1 MRAQPLL
8 ADGCRLGHLRGCRHR
23 GKCGDDGGDKNGKQR
38 CISIAVVF
46 RRNFVISR
54 RAFLASAAGATVAAR
69 ISAQS
74 RTDDLYNG
82 IALPRPWPPRRYGL
96 SREPQRPP
104 YLASPPQV
112 INIDVGR
119 QLFVDDFLIEE
130 SALHREFH
138 SAVYHAGNPVLSPSQ
153 PWEIDDPYAA
163 MTNTAPSSAAMVFS
177 DGVFFDPADQ
187 QFKMWYMAG
196 YQQHTALATS
206 QDGITWRR
214 RPSSVIAGT
223 NIVRKHRR
231 DSSTVWLD
239 LNDSDASA
247 RFKMAWTSM
256 EGSPNLRLSTS
267 PDGVR
272 WTDRGDAGIAG
283 DRSTCFYNPFRRR
296 WCFSLR
302 ADDPHLK
309 RIRRYY
315 ESPSFID
322 AKWAAHE
329 PVPWVAADSLDR
341 TREGGDVPAEL
352 YNLDVVAYESLMIGM
367 FAIFR
372 GESSDRE
379 KPNDLCVGFSRD
391 GFHWARPSRQ
401 SFIGVSERQGD
412 WNWANVQSAGGV
424 CLVVGDQ
431 LYFYV
436 SGRAGVPG
444 TSLPG
449 RCSTGLATLR
459 RDGFASVTDVW
470 PAALPRPIPR
480 YPSTLITRPV
490 RFSGAHCFVNADV
503 AGSLRIEL
511 LDQRGEVIPGFTAG
525 QCEPISGNRTKHAV
539 RWRNGQSIATLADT
553 VVRFKFVLDRAR
565 LFAFWVSP
573 VSSGASRGYL
583 GAGGPGYSGNID
595 A

>member
-1 MRAQPLL
+1 M
-8 ADGCRLGHLRGCRHR
+8 
-23 GKCGDDGGDKNGKQR
+23 
-38 CISIAVVF
+38 VF
-46 RRNFVISR
+46 RRRFGISR
-54 RAFLASAAGATVAAR
+54 RAFLAAAAVTALGGRPGAQPAGDT
-69 ISAQS
+69 
-74 RTDDLYNG
+74 LYNG
-82 IALPRPWPPRRYGL
+82 IVRARPWPPRRARL
-96 SREPQRPP
+96 LREPVRPP
-104 YLASPPQV
+104 YLASPPDV

-130 SALHREFH
+130 SSLYREFH
-138 SAVYHAGNPVLSPSQ
+138 NAVYHPANPLLTPEQ
-153 PWEIDDPYAA
+153 PWEIDDPYARV
-163 MTNTAPSSAAMVFS
+163 TGTAPSSSAMVYS
-177 DGVFFDPADQ
+177 DGVFFDPAAG

-206 QDGITWRR
+206 ADGLVWRR
-214 RPSSVIAGT
+214 PLLDVVPRT
-223 NIVRKHRR
+223 NIVRKHWR

-239 LNDSDASA
+239 LEETDPSA

-256 EGSPNLRLSTS
+256 GGNSNLRLSTS
-267 PDGVR
+267 PDGVH
-272 WTDRGDAGIAG
+272 WTDRGEAGLAG
-283 DRSTCFYNPFRRR
+283 DRTTCFYNPFLKR

-302 ADDPHLK
+302 EDDPTLK

-315 ESPSFID
+315 ESPGF
-322 AKWAAHE
+322 AATRWAPHD
-329 PVPWVAADSLDR
+329 PVPWVAADALDSV
-341 TREGGDVPAEL
+341 REGGDVPAEL
-352 YNLDVVAYESLMIGM
+352 YNLDAVAYESVMLGL

-379 KPNDLCVGFSRD
+379 KPNDLCLGFSRD

-424 CLVVGDQ
+424 CLVVGDR

-459 RDGFASVTDVW
+459 RDGFASVSDAW
-470 PAALPRPIPR
+470 PRGMARLVTRF
-480 YPSTLITRPV
+480 PSTLITRPV
-490 RFSGAHCFVNADV
+490 RFSGSHCFVNADV
-503 AGSLRIEL
+503 AGSLRVEL
-511 LDQRGEVIPGFTAG
+511 LDRGGAVIPGFSAD
-525 QCEPISGNRTKHAV
+525 QCELVTGNGTKLAV
-539 RWRNGQSIATLADT
+539 RWRGAASLAAVANT
-553 VVRFKFVLDRAR
+553 VVRFKFILDRAR

-573 VSSGASRGYL
+573 SPAGVSRGYL
-583 GAGGPGYSGNID
+583 GAGGPGYAGNID